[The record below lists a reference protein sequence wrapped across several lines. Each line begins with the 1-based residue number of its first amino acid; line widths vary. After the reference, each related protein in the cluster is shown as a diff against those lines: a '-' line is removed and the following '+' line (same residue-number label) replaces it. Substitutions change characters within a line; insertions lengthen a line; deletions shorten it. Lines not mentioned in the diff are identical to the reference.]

1 MLIGLNGPYLGIEG
15 FQVTILVHV
24 LSILGDIQG
33 IKCTCKTATR
43 ATFTG
48 KTMNSDQAMRR
59 LVSPPFFFPQ
69 NGAVLGF
76 N

>member
-24 LSILGDIQG
+24 LSILGDIRG

-43 ATFTG
+43 AAFTG
-48 KTMNSDQAMRR
+48 KMMNSTKRR
-59 LVSPPFFFPQ
+59 LSLFFFFSFLTQ
-69 NGAVLGF
+69 NGAVLG
-76 N
+76 